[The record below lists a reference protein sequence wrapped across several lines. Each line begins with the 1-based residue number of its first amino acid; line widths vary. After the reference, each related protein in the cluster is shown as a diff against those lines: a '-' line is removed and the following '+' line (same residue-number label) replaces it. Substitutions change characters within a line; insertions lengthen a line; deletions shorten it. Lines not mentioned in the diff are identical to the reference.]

1 MYADDTSLMYK
12 ARNECE
18 LQNNLNSCLNKV
30 AKWFDANKLTLNV
43 DKTKFMNF
51 GTKRILD
58 KFTNVRLTF
67 NNNIIERV
75 DEFKYL
81 GVKLDSN
88 LSWITH
94 IDYLCKNV
102 SKRIGIIKRVKHFLP
117 HQTTVMLSN
126 ALVIPHFDYGCTVW
140 SNFSSELQNKVQ
152 VLHNNLARIILS
164 ADIRTPV
171 NDMMDALQWVKLE
184 KRWHEQL
191 LLIVFKCLKN
201 MGPSYLSSKF
211 EFVHDYHSYKTRNHT
226 TNTLVVPKFN
236 SNAGLRTF
244 HVRAAHAWN
253 NVSPIVRTELDSK
266 PTSQFKS
273 KIQQT

>member
-18 LQNNLNSCLNKV
+18 LQNNLNSCLDKV

-43 DKTKFMNF
+43 DKTKFMIF

-140 SNFSSELQNKVQ
+140 SNF
-152 VLHNNLARIILS
+152 
-164 ADIRTPV
+164 
-171 NDMMDALQWVKLE
+171 
-184 KRWHEQL
+184 
-191 LLIVFKCLKN
+191 F
-201 MGPSYLSSKF
+201 F
-211 EFVHDYHSYKTRNHT
+211 
-226 TNTLVVPKFN
+226 
-236 SNAGLRTF
+236 
-244 HVRAAHAWN
+244 
-253 NVSPIVRTELDSK
+253 
-266 PTSQFKS
+266 
-273 KIQQT
+273 